1 MKQRQNISTI
11 FYNEAHAIPVD
22 KNGTATFTG
31 SGITIRLFEVGDT
44 ELDYD
49 GSGTA
54 NGRWTVADPTDRHER
69 NKCFFSFTES
79 GNQVI
84 VSAITAMSA
93 ATGNRSFAITGKRS
107 DGTAISLSKVQSFV
121 KTVDGDDGDPGAN
134 APVVHTSA
142 SHVNFNKDG
151 STYDPAGT
159 STILLE
165 AGPNTTITSAS
176 FAASPS
182 SYITI
187 SNSSTSGCTA
197 TFSANRTAAQING
210 NNKVTADLTGTI
222 TKADGTTVTGVRFW

>member
-1 MKQRQNISTI
+1 
-11 FYNEAHAIPVD
+11 
-22 KNGTATFTG
+22 
-31 SGITIRLFEVGDT
+31 
-44 ELDYD
+44 
-49 GSGTA
+49 
-54 NGRWTVADPTDRHER
+54 
-69 NKCFFSFTES
+69 
-79 GNQVI
+79 
-84 VSAITAMSA
+84 MSA

-121 KTVDGDDGDPGAN
+121 KTVDGDDGDDGDPGAN

-222 TKADGTTVTGVRFW
+222 TKADGTTVTGVDFGEYVIPIPTSINGADGDPGANGFRTVQGYIFYEKTTSGAPSAPAGNTYTFSQGLLVAQDLDQQEQQTFGQTNRTPKILQVVILIGL